1 MTVTQRL
8 DVRIAA
14 WLIAVGTIS
23 MTGVIQGSDMFDT
36 SGGPLTGPP
45 VVGAP
50 FSADAT
56 TTLTWTSSDGMPR
69 QVSAMARYYR
79 DSSGRVRVEQ
89 VGFAEDGPNAS
100 SRTTFITIDAAP
112 GRNVVTLDPSRRI
125 VRPESRGI
133 LGQIFNG
140 GSSFAIPVDA
150 SRFRFRAYITPVN
163 YGWVD
168 LLRNRQIAGIET
180 TGRRA
185 VTPIPVG
192 RVGNSRPQEI
202 VDERWVS
209 PELNVVIYART
220 SDPVTGVFEY
230 RLANIDRAEPSP
242 DLFVVPPD
250 YTMDRCP
257 LQADP
262 CFASEPML
270 QANRSDGGRGQI
282 VE

>member
-1 MTVTQRL
+1 MC
-8 DVRIAA
+8 A
-14 WLIAVGTIS
+14 WRHGSLLPVPIS

-36 SGGPLTGPP
+36 YGGPLTGPP

-56 TTLTWTSSDGMPR
+56 TTLTWTSSDGRPR
-69 QVSAMARYYR
+69 ELSAMARYYR

-89 VGFAEDGPNAS
+89 VGFAEDGPNAP

-112 GRNVVTLDPSRRI
+112 GRSVVTLDPLRRI

-133 LGQIFNG
+133 LGRMFNG

-150 SRFRFRAYITPVN
+150 SRFRFRAYIAPVSS
-163 YGWVD
+163 GWVD
-168 LLRNRQIAGIET
+168 LLGDRQIAGLQT

-192 RVGNSRPQEI
+192 RVGNTRPQEI

-209 PELNVVIYART
+209 PELNLVIYART
-220 SDPVTGVFEY
+220 SRSVTGVFEY
-230 RLANIDRAEPSP
+230 RLANINRAEPPP
-242 DLFVVPPD
+242 DLFVVPED
-250 YTMDRCP
+250 YTMDYCP
-257 LQADP
+257 LQSDP